1 MKKISVKLI
10 SVLSIAL
17 LLSGCGLTS
26 MMSKFNTIQYT
37 VTPSNLEVHGG
48 EVDVN
53 IEAVIPEKYFNKK
66 AKVVITPIL
75 SGPIGANFFEKPLKS
90 ITLQGEEV
98 SANGTTIGYA
108 TGGKVTYKDKVKWNG
123 ESIGYLK
130 VKGDFSIGD
139 KEAKELVLE
148 NIISQGYMI
157 TATRTAND
165 EIPNIANHTY
175 EKETILEE
183 TATIYFSV
191 NQSNVRYSQKSS
203 EDMKRLKEFA
213 KLGYKTHS
221 IEIMSYA
228 SPEGSLDINDKVS
241 DNRSNSTFKY
251 TKQLLR
257 NLKVDGARDN
267 NLYTQSSKGEDW
279 NGFNNLVKTSKMQ
292 DKSKVLNI
300 VRNQKD
306 PQKREE
312 AIRDMAEIYDALEN
326 DVLPKLRK
334 ATTTLRAYEP
344 KKTDEEIFSLSS
356 KNPIEL
362 DKKELLYAATLTED
376 KETKMKIYT
385 TATTQFSND
394 YRGFNNIAALYLKNG
409 DRSKAKNWLDKAN
422 AISSNEKAVLENY
435 GIIASQEGNIDKA
448 QTLYNQSNANEIN
461 QGILDIK
468 QGDYKSAVN
477 KLKGSGYNATLAK
490 IMNGNN
496 ATTTNNS
503 AKGHYLNAV
512 SAARD
517 GNKELAIQNL
527 NKAFELDK
535 KMKDIAKAD
544 IEFNGIYPTE

>member
-1 MKKISVKLI
+1 MKKTSLKLI

-292 DKSKVLNI
+292 DKSKV
-300 VRNQKD
+300 
-306 PQKREE
+306 
-312 AIRDMAEIYDALEN
+312 
-326 DVLPKLRK
+326 
-334 ATTTLRAYEP
+334 
-344 KKTDEEIFSLSS
+344 
-356 KNPIEL
+356 
-362 DKKELLYAATLTED
+362 
-376 KETKMKIYT
+376 
-385 TATTQFSND
+385 
-394 YRGFNNIAALYLKNG
+394 
-409 DRSKAKNWLDKAN
+409 
-422 AISSNEKAVLENY
+422 
-435 GIIASQEGNIDKA
+435 
-448 QTLYNQSNANEIN
+448 
-461 QGILDIK
+461 
-468 QGDYKSAVN
+468 
-477 KLKGSGYNATLAK
+477 
-490 IMNGNN
+490 
-496 ATTTNNS
+496 
-503 AKGHYLNAV
+503 
-512 SAARD
+512 
-517 GNKELAIQNL
+517 
-527 NKAFELDK
+527 
-535 KMKDIAKAD
+535 
-544 IEFNGIYPTE
+544 

>member
-1 MKKISVKLI
+1 MKKTSLKLI

-66 AKVVITPIL
+66 AKVVITPMLNNYDNGGIQ
-75 SGPIGANFFEKPLKS
+75 ELKS

-108 TGGKVTYKDKVKWNG
+108 TGGKVTYNDKVKWNKNING
-123 ESIGYLK
+123 SLLI
-130 VKGDFSIGD
+130 KGNFSIGD
-139 KEAKELVLE
+139 KEAKELILE
-148 NIISQGYMI
+148 NSISQGFMI
-157 TATRTAND
+157 TATRTSND
-165 EIPNIANHTY
+165 EIPKIANHTY

-241 DNRSNSTFKY
+241 NNRSNSTFKY

-334 ATTTLRAYEP
+334 ATITLRAYEP
-344 KKTDEEIFSLSS
+344 KKTDEEIFNLSS
-356 KNPIEL
+356 ENPIEL

-376 KETKMKIYT
+376 KATKMKIYT
-385 TATTQFSND
+385 TATMQFSND
-394 YRGFNNIAALYLKNG
+394 YRGFNNIAALHLKDG
-409 DRSKAKNWLDKAN
+409 DRTNAKTWLDKAN

-468 QGDYKSAVN
+468 QGDYKAAVN
-477 KLKGSGYNATLAK
+477 KLKGNGYNATLAK

-512 SAARD
+512 SAARN
-517 GNKELAIQNL
+517 GNKDLAIQNL
-527 NKAFELDK
+527 NKAFELDNN
-535 KMKDIAKAD
+535 MKDMAKED

>member
-1 MKKISVKLI
+1 MKKTSLKLI

-66 AKVVITPIL
+66 AKVVITPMLNNYDNGGIQ
-75 SGPIGANFFEKPLKS
+75 ELKS

-108 TGGKVTYKDKVKWNG
+108 TGGKVTYNDKVKWNKN
-123 ESIGYLK
+123 INGYLLI
-130 VKGDFSIGD
+130 KGNFSIGD
-139 KEAKELVLE
+139 KEAKELILE
-148 NIISQGYMI
+148 NSISQGFMI
-157 TATRTAND
+157 TATRTSND
-165 EIPNIANHTY
+165 EIPKIANHTY

-334 ATTTLRAYEP
+334 ATITLRAYEP
-344 KKTDEEIFSLSS
+344 KKTDEEIFNLSS
-356 KNPIEL
+356 ENPIEL

-376 KETKMKIYT
+376 KATKMKIYT
-385 TATTQFSND
+385 TATMQFSND
-394 YRGFNNIAALYLKNG
+394 YRGFNNIAALHLKDG
-409 DRSKAKNWLDKAN
+409 DRTNAKTWLDKAN

-477 KLKGSGYNATLAK
+477 KLKGNGYNATLAK

-512 SAARD
+512 SAARN
-517 GNKELAIQNL
+517 GNKDLAIQNL
-527 NKAFELDK
+527 NKAFELDNN
-535 KMKDIAKAD
+535 MKDMAKED

>member
-1 MKKISVKLI
+1 MKKTSLKLI

-37 VTPSNLEVHGG
+37 VTPTNLEVHGG

-66 AKVVITPIL
+66 AKVVITPMLNNYDNGGIQ
-75 SGPIGANFFEKPLKS
+75 ELKS

-108 TGGKVTYKDKVKWNG
+108 TGGKVTYNDKVKWNKNING
-123 ESIGYLK
+123 SLLI
-130 VKGDFSIGD
+130 KGNFSIGD
-139 KEAKELVLE
+139 KEAKELILE
-148 NIISQGYMI
+148 NSISQGFMI
-157 TATRTAND
+157 TATRTSND
-165 EIPNIANHTY
+165 EIPKIANHTY

-228 SPEGSLDINDKVS
+228 SPEGSLDLNDKVS
-241 DNRSNSTFKY
+241 NNRSNSTFKY

-334 ATTTLRAYEP
+334 ATITLRAYEP
-344 KKTDEEIFSLSS
+344 KKTDEEIFNLSS
-356 KNPIEL
+356 ENPIEL

-376 KETKMKIYT
+376 KATKMKIYT
-385 TATTQFSND
+385 TATMQFSND
-394 YRGFNNIAALYLKNG
+394 YRGFNNIAALHLKDG
-409 DRSKAKNWLDKAN
+409 DRTNAKTWLDKAN

-468 QGDYKSAVN
+468 QGDYKAAVN
-477 KLKGSGYNATLAK
+477 KLKGNGYNATLAK

-512 SAARD
+512 SAARN
-517 GNKELAIQNL
+517 GNKDLAIQNL
-527 NKAFELDK
+527 NKAFELDNN
-535 KMKDIAKAD
+535 MKDMAKED

>member
-1 MKKISVKLI
+1 M
-10 SVLSIAL
+10 
-17 LLSGCGLTS
+17 
-26 MMSKFNTIQYT
+26 
-37 VTPSNLEVHGG
+37 TPSNLEVHGG

-66 AKVVITPIL
+66 AKVVITPMLNNYDNGGIQ
-75 SGPIGANFFEKPLKS
+75 ELKS

-108 TGGKVTYKDKVKWNG
+108 TGGKVTYNDKVKWNKNING
-123 ESIGYLK
+123 SLLI
-130 VKGDFSIGD
+130 KGNFSIGD
-139 KEAKELVLE
+139 KEAKELILE
-148 NIISQGYMI
+148 NPISQGFMI
-157 TATRTAND
+157 TATRTSND
-165 EIPNIANHTY
+165 EIPKIANHTY

-334 ATTTLRAYEP
+334 ATITLRAYEP
-344 KKTDEEIFSLSS
+344 KKTDEEIFNLSS
-356 KNPIEL
+356 ENPIEL

-376 KETKMKIYT
+376 KATKMKIYT
-385 TATTQFSND
+385 TATMQFSND
-394 YRGFNNIAALYLKNG
+394 YRGSNNIAALYLKDG
-409 DRSKAKNWLDKAN
+409 DRTNAKTWLDKAN

-461 QGILDIK
+461 QGILNIK

-477 KLKGSGYNATLAK
+477 KLKGNGYNATLAK

-496 ATTTNNS
+496 ATTTNSS

-517 GNKELAIQNL
+517 GNKDLAIQNL
-527 NKAFELDK
+527 NKAFELDNN
-535 KMKDIAKAD
+535 MKDIAKED

>member
-1 MKKISVKLI
+1 MKKTSLKLI

-66 AKVVITPIL
+66 AKVVITPMLNNYDNGGIQ
-75 SGPIGANFFEKPLKS
+75 ELKS

-108 TGGKVTYKDKVKWNG
+108 TGGKVIYNDKVKWNKNING
-123 ESIGYLK
+123 SLLI
-130 VKGDFSIGD
+130 KGNFSIGD
-139 KEAKELVLE
+139 KEAKELILE
-148 NIISQGYMI
+148 NSISQGFMI
-157 TATRTAND
+157 TATRTSND
-165 EIPNIANHTY
+165 EIPKIANHTY

-228 SPEGSLDINDKVS
+228 SPEGSLDLNDKVS
-241 DNRSNSTFKY
+241 NNRSNSTFKY

-334 ATTTLRAYEP
+334 ATITLRAYEP
-344 KKTDEEIFSLSS
+344 KKTDEEIFNLSS
-356 KNPIEL
+356 ENPIEL

-376 KETKMKIYT
+376 KATKMKIYT
-385 TATTQFSND
+385 TATMQFSND
-394 YRGFNNIAALYLKNG
+394 YRGFNNIAALHLKDG
-409 DRSKAKNWLDKAN
+409 DRTNAKTWLDKAN

-468 QGDYKSAVN
+468 QGDYKAAVN
-477 KLKGSGYNATLAK
+477 KLKGNGYNATLAK

-512 SAARD
+512 SAARN
-517 GNKELAIQNL
+517 GNKDLAIQNL
-527 NKAFELDK
+527 NKAFELDNN
-535 KMKDIAKAD
+535 MKDMAKED

>member
-1 MKKISVKLI
+1 MKKTSLKLI

-66 AKVVITPIL
+66 AKVVITPMLNNYDNGGIQ
-75 SGPIGANFFEKPLKS
+75 ELKS

-108 TGGKVTYKDKVKWNG
+108 TGGKVTYNDKVKWNKNING
-123 ESIGYLK
+123 SLLI
-130 VKGDFSIGD
+130 KGNFSIGD
-139 KEAKELVLE
+139 KEAKELILE
-148 NIISQGYMI
+148 NSISQGFMI
-157 TATRTAND
+157 TATRTSND
-165 EIPNIANHTY
+165 EIPKIANHTY

-228 SPEGSLDINDKVS
+228 SPEGSLDLNDKVS
-241 DNRSNSTFKY
+241 NNRSNSTFKY

-334 ATTTLRAYEP
+334 ATITLRAYEP
-344 KKTDEEIFSLSS
+344 KKTDEEIFNLSS
-356 KNPIEL
+356 ENPIEL

-376 KETKMKIYT
+376 KATKMKIYT
-385 TATTQFSND
+385 TATMQFSND
-394 YRGFNNIAALYLKNG
+394 YRGFNNIAALHLKDG
-409 DRSKAKNWLDKAN
+409 DRTNAKTWLDKAN

-468 QGDYKSAVN
+468 QGDYKAAVN
-477 KLKGSGYNATLAK
+477 KLKGNGYNATLAK

-512 SAARD
+512 SAARN
-517 GNKELAIQNL
+517 GNKDLAIQNL
-527 NKAFELDK
+527 NKAFELDNN
-535 KMKDIAKAD
+535 MKDMAKKD